1 MLLLLLMLLLYFF
14 RFIIFGEFVVSSFSP
29 NACVREAEERG
40 VKAGAK
46 ASGRERGEQAVR
58 QLNDKRET
66 NDAAIETNR
75 K

>member
-1 MLLLLLMLLLYFF
+1 MLLLLYILSFF
-14 RFIIFGEFVVSSFSP
+14 HFITFGEFVVSSFSP
-29 NACVREAEERG
+29 QTCARAAKERG

-46 ASGRERGEQAVR
+46 ARAGDREELSVR